1 VPVTSTTRLLPA
13 MRFVPALSEI
23 FSAGGDVNLKGGT
36 FSAAF
41 ANSEGNVDISAGNQ
55 ALADRESF
63 RIPDL
68 FFVRVERLDY
78 PLALRLLRQGRRCR
92 GSV

>member
-1 VPVTSTTRLLPA
+1 

-55 ALADRESF
+55 ALADREFF

-68 FFVRVERLDY
+68 FLFASRDLII
-78 PLALRLLRQGRRCR
+78 P
-92 GSV
+92 